1 MTSQWSFISHITNYL
16 SKPKLGEQKAP
27 TLWPSSAT
35 AIKENTILG
44 KCRRQ
49 AFFRYAY
56 DSYLY
61 SKEYDS
67 YKSFYKHI
75 KENKLPVSNYSQWIF
90 KQGQLYEDY
99 CVDLAKESGVF
110 VSGQTS
116 VYIPQYNVSG
126 KLDLIVVNPETT
138 KYHIIEVKSVYG
150 FNANGVLGTDAE
162 RRRGVLGTPRE
173 SHLMQIGLYQWWY
186 ANSDDRFAEGLLV
199 YGARDT
205 GKYAE
210 YKITVEKEG
219 NLDYIFYQG
228 NAPANTSKV
237 NTGIS
242 IQSILKNYRYVTEC
256 ISKDLIPERD
266 YELIYSQDRI
276 KELYEA
282 GELNK
287 TDTTQYE
294 KRQKQIEEGKTRLVK
309 EVVKGDWQCRLCEY
323 SKVCYEES
331 NNPRVFALSD
341 YL

>member
-1 MTSQWSFISHITNYL
+1 MSWSFISHITDHL
-16 SKPKLGEQKAP
+16 GKPSLDEQKSP
-27 TLWPSSAT
+27 TKWPSSAT
-35 AIKENTILG
+35 AIVNGKVVG

-49 AFFRYAY
+49 EFFRFLLAQWNFSKDYEKY
-56 DSYLY
+56 TRFLEYVLSKKKPTETYL
-61 SKEYDS
+61 K
-67 YKSFYKHI
+67 
-75 KENKLPVSNYSQWIF
+75 WIW
-90 KQGQLYEDY
+90 KQGEIYEDY

-138 KYHIIEVKSVYG
+138 KYHIVEVKSVYG

-186 ANSDDRFAEGLLV
+186 ANSDERFAEGLLV

-219 NLDYIFYQG
+219 DLDYIFYQG

-242 IQSILKNYRYVTEC
+242 IQSILENYRYVTES
-256 ISKDLIPERD
+256 ISKDSIPERD
-266 YELIYSQDRI
+266 YELVYSQDRI
-276 KELYEA
+276 RELYEA

-287 TDTTQYE
+287 TDTAQYE

-331 NNPRVFALSD
+331 NNPRELALSD

>member
-1 MTSQWSFISHITNYL
+1 MSWSFISHITDHL
-16 SKPKLGEQKAP
+16 GKPSLDEQKSP
-27 TLWPSSAT
+27 TKWPSSAT
-35 AIKENTILG
+35 AIVNGKVVG

-49 AFFRYAY
+49 EFFRFLLAQWNFSKDYEKY
-56 DSYLY
+56 TQFLEFVLSKKKPTETYL
-61 SKEYDS
+61 K
-67 YKSFYKHI
+67 
-75 KENKLPVSNYSQWIF
+75 WIW
-90 KQGQLYEDY
+90 KQGEIYEDY

-138 KYHIIEVKSVYG
+138 NYHIVEVKSVYG
-150 FNANGVLGTDAE
+150 FNANSVLGTDAE
-162 RRRGVLGTPRE
+162 RRRGMLGTPRE

-186 ANSDDRFAEGLLV
+186 ANPDERFAEGLLV

-210 YKITVEKEG
+210 YKITVEKED

-228 NAPANTSKV
+228 NAPTNTSKV

-242 IQSILKNYRYVTEC
+242 IQSILENYRYVTEF
-256 ISKDLIPERD
+256 ISKDLIPKRD

-287 TDTTQYE
+287 TDTAQYE
-294 KRQKQIEEGKTRLVK
+294 KRQKQIEQGKTRLVK

-331 NNPRVFALSD
+331 NNPRSLTLSD
-341 YL
+341 YM